1 MTKMSSK
8 QDPFANIQ
16 DGELKPRSQ
25 LSLKRIGAFISEED
39 ALPPIRAARDLIGRE
54 MVLHSFEWKDG
65 DSSEYALMVVSLTT
79 PNADNGE
86 TDEEFQLS
94 CGAQTVVT
102 QLQAVDQKNG
112 LPMLITIAKHKETR
126 MLKLI

>member
-1 MTKMSSK
+1 MTKQPTQK
-8 QDPFANIQ
+8 DPFANIQ
-16 DGELKPRSQ
+16 DGEKINRSQ
-25 LSLKRIGAFISEED
+25 LPLKRIGAIISEED

-54 MVLHSFEWKDG
+54 MILHAFEWKQG
-65 DSSEYALMVVSLTT
+65 DQTEYALMVVSLTS

-102 QLQAVDQKNG
+102 QLQAVDQKND